1 MCIRRSVARGNLGHP
16 LKCQFQVNNESFFS
30 NFKKISKFLHLTGY
44 PVFLFFKSGDPNKRP
59 LLRLCLVKNWEEAEA
74 EQWEGAAWAE
84 CSAYVH
90 TTHGAVRTRQ
100 THTLIQKDLNDT
112 CILRQRQSESSRRDI
127 SHTERI
133 SHEAVFLTVIYM
145 CKWRGKGQKT
155 KLMTAT
161 SSNKECGQKV
171 LELWLCC
178 LIFLNKKLL
187 YSLFN

>member
-1 MCIRRSVARGNLGHP
+1 MWISG
-16 LKCQFQVNNESFFS
+16 KQWIIFF
-30 NFKKISKFLHLTGY
+30 KFLHLTGY
-44 PVFLFFKSGDPNKRP
+44 PVFLFAKSGDSNKRP
-59 LLRLCLVKNWEEAEA
+59 LLRLCLVKNWEETES

-84 CSAYVH
+84 RSAYTH
-90 TTHGAVRTRQ
+90 TTHGGVRTRE

-112 CILRQRQSESSRRDI
+112 CILQQRQSESSLRDI
-127 SHTERI
+127 SHTERT

-145 CKWRGKGQKT
+145 CKWRRKGRKS
-155 KLMTAT
+155 KLRTAT
-161 SSNKECGQKV
+161 NRNKECGQKV